1 MINIDI
7 EKMMN
12 RIQII
17 DSNINYW
24 FIRTQGGDYYTDFQL
39 NNYVGIGFN
48 EISLSDIKEANNSSE
63 TLKEKVIQS
72 YKEIN
77 NTNEMSQPGKIANQ
91 LLRFANGIRE
101 NDMVVVPSESSQFL
115 LVGIATGSAYEL
127 SKEEIE
133 SIEKTD
139 NYKKSDYRKRLNI
152 RWIGSFDR
160 DKADSKLYKM
170 IFSQHTLSNINSYK
184 QYINRALFPVYIED
198 EQLHL
203 TFEVTNTENINGLYL
218 GQFIYF
224 YTTIYNLLYPEDNLE
239 IKVNVQSP
247 GPIESISKNV
257 AKGLVTFSIVA
268 TLLTIPYG
276 GSFKIGN
283 DILGTIELQTPGLVN
298 AKTEIE
304 VKKAKLEGQNLAN
317 DKQKLQNIEEAIN
330 LAVKLKV
337 PVSQLGI
344 ELPKDLIE
352 EIQNEVDKKIVEE
365 KKPHINEGS
374 SSSKNTNSD
383 KKENK

>member
-1 MINIDI
+1 MIPILI
-7 EKMMN
+7 T
-12 RIQII
+12 
-17 DSNINYW
+17 
-24 FIRTQGGDYYTDFQL
+24 IRTQGGDYYTDFQL

-63 TLKEKVIQS
+63 ALKEKVIRS

-257 AKGLVTFSIVA
+257 GKGLVTFSIVA
-268 TLLTIPYG
+268 ALLTIPYG

-298 AKTEIE
+298 GKTEIE
-304 VKKAKLEGQNLAN
+304 VKKAKLEEQNLVN

-352 EIQNEVDKKIVEE
+352 EIQDEVDKKIVEE
-365 KKPHINEGS
+365 KKPHINESS

-383 KKENK
+383 EKENK

>member
-63 TLKEKVIQS
+63 ALKEKVIQS

-198 EQLHL
+198 EQLHSP
-203 TFEVTNTENINGLYL
+203 FEVTNTENINGLYL

-257 AKGLVTFSIVA
+257 GKGLFTFSIVA

-283 DILGTIELQTPGLVN
+283 DILGTIELQTPGLVS

-383 KKENK
+383 KK

>member
-63 TLKEKVIQS
+63 ALKEKVIRS

-257 AKGLVTFSIVA
+257 GKGLVTFSIVA
-268 TLLTIPYG
+268 ALLTIPYG

-283 DILGTIELQTPGLVN
+283 DIFGTIELQTPGLVN
-298 AKTEIE
+298 GKTEIE
-304 VKKAKLEGQNLAN
+304 VKKAKLEEQNLVN

-352 EIQNEVDKKIVEE
+352 EIQDEVDKKIVEE
-365 KKPHINEGS
+365 KKPHINES
-374 SSSKNTNSD
+374 SSSSENTNSD
-383 KKENK
+383 EKENK

>member
-63 TLKEKVIQS
+63 ALKEKVIRS

-257 AKGLVTFSIVA
+257 GKGLVTFSIVA
-268 TLLTIPYG
+268 ALLTIPYG

-298 AKTEIE
+298 VKTEIE
-304 VKKAKLEGQNLAN
+304 VKKAKLEEQNLVN

-352 EIQNEVDKKIVEE
+352 EIQDEVDKKIVEE
-365 KKPHINEGS
+365 KKPNINES
-374 SSSKNTNSD
+374 SSNSKNTNSD
-383 KKENK
+383 EKENK

>member
-63 TLKEKVIQS
+63 ALKEKVIRS

-257 AKGLVTFSIVA
+257 GKGLVTFSIVA
-268 TLLTIPYG
+268 ALLTIPYG

-283 DILGTIELQTPGLVN
+283 DIFGTIELQTPGLVN
-298 AKTEIE
+298 GKTEIE
-304 VKKAKLEGQNLAN
+304 VKKAKLEEQNLVN

-352 EIQNEVDKKIVEE
+352 EIQDEVDKKIVEE
-365 KKPHINEGS
+365 KKPHINESS

-383 KKENK
+383 EKENK

>member
-63 TLKEKVIQS
+63 ALKEKVIQS

-257 AKGLVTFSIVA
+257 GKGLFTFSIVA

-283 DILGTIELQTPGLVN
+283 DILGTIELQTPGLVS

-383 KKENK
+383 KK

>member
-63 TLKEKVIQS
+63 ALKEKVIRS
-72 YKEIN
+72 YNELN
-77 NTNEMSQPGKIANQ
+77 NAKEMSQPGKIANQ

-115 LVGIATGSAYEL
+115 LVGVATGSAYEL
-127 SKEEIE
+127 SDDEIE
-133 SIEKTD
+133 SIEESD
-139 NYKKSDYRKRLNI
+139 NYKKSNYRKRLNI

-170 IFSQHTLSNINSYK
+170 IFSQHTLSDINSYK

-198 EQLHL
+198 DQLHL

-224 YTTIYNLLYPEDNLE
+224 YTTIYNLLFPGDALE
-239 IKVNVQSP
+239 VKVNVQSP

-257 AKGLVTFSIVA
+257 GKGLVAFSVVA
-268 TLLTIPYG
+268 ALLTAPYG

-283 DILGTIELQTPGLVN
+283 DIFGSIELQTPGLVSG
-298 AKTEIE
+298 KTEVE
-304 VKKAKLEGQNLAN
+304 VKKAKLEGQDLAN
-317 DKQKLQNIEEAIN
+317 DKQRLQNIEEAIN

-344 ELPKDLIE
+344 ELPKDLVE
-352 EIQNEVDKKIVEE
+352 EIQDEVDKRIAEE
-365 KKPHINEGS
+365 KKNPINEGS
-374 SSSKNTNSD
+374 QSSENTNSD
-383 KKENK
+383 EK

>member
-48 EISLSDIKEANNSSE
+48 EISLSDIKKANNSSE
-63 TLKEKVIQS
+63 ALKEKVIQS

-257 AKGLVTFSIVA
+257 GKGLVTFSIVA
-268 TLLTIPYG
+268 ALLTIPYG

-298 AKTEIE
+298 GKTEIE
-304 VKKAKLEGQNLAN
+304 VKKAKLEEQNLVN

-352 EIQNEVDKKIVEE
+352 EIQDEVDKKIVEE
-365 KKPHINEGS
+365 KKPHINESS

-383 KKENK
+383 EKENK

>member
-48 EISLSDIKEANNSSE
+48 EISLSDIKKANNSSE
-63 TLKEKVIQS
+63 VLKEKVIRAYQ
-72 YKEIN
+72 EIN
-77 NTNEMSQPGKIANQ
+77 KANEMSQPGKIANQ
-91 LLRFANGIRE
+91 LLRFANGVRE
-101 NDMVVVPSESSQFL
+101 NDIVVVPSESSQFL
-115 LVGIATGSAYEL
+115 LVGVATGSAYEL
-127 SKEEIE
+127 SDKEMED
-133 SIEKTD
+133 IEKTA
-139 NYKKSDYRKRLNI
+139 NYKKSDYKKRLNI

-170 IFSQHTLSNINSYK
+170 IFSQHTLSDINSYK

-224 YTTIYNLLYPEDNLE
+224 YTTIYNLLYPDDTLE
-239 IKVNVQSP
+239 VKVNVQSP

-257 AKGLVTFSIVA
+257 GKGLVAFSVVA
-268 TLLTIPYG
+268 TLLTAPYG

-283 DILGTIELQTPGLVN
+283 DIFGSIELQTPGLAN
-298 AKTEIE
+298 GKTEIK
-304 VKKAKLEGQNLAN
+304 VKKAKLEGQDLAN
-317 DKQKLQNIEEAIN
+317 DKQRLQNIEEAIN

-344 ELPKDLIE
+344 ELPKDLVE
-352 EIQNEVDKKIVEE
+352 EIQEEVNKRIEEE
-365 KKPHINEGS
+365 KKNPINEGPQS
-374 SSSKNTNSD
+374 SENINSD

>member
-63 TLKEKVIQS
+63 ALKEKVIRS

-257 AKGLVTFSIVA
+257 GKGLVTFSIVA
-268 TLLTIPYG
+268 ALLTIPYG

-298 AKTEIE
+298 VKTEIE
-304 VKKAKLEGQNLAN
+304 VKKAKLEEQNLVN

-352 EIQNEVDKKIVEE
+352 EIQDEVDKKIVEE
-365 KKPHINEGS
+365 KKPHINESS

-383 KKENK
+383 EKENK

>member
-63 TLKEKVIQS
+63 ALKEKVIRS

-257 AKGLVTFSIVA
+257 GKGLVTFSIVA
-268 TLLTIPYG
+268 ALLTIPYG

-298 AKTEIE
+298 GKTEIE
-304 VKKAKLEGQNLAN
+304 VKKAKLEEQNLVN

-352 EIQNEVDKKIVEE
+352 EIQDEVDKKIVEE
-365 KKPHINEGS
+365 KKPHINESS

-383 KKENK
+383 EKENK